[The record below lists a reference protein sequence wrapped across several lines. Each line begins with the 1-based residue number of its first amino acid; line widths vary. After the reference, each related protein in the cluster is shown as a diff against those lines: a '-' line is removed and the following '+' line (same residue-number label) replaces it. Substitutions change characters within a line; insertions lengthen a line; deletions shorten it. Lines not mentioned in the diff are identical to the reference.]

1 MQFTGGF
8 PLCLSIFWTSGTGE
22 LWCLALNTLF
32 LSFILFHRDVPA
44 ITTYIGVN
52 LDLGQASLRP
62 STPGHT
68 LPRCDGHLKLV
79 EGTGL
84 LWPQVEPG
92 RREENSKPTKE
103 SIVCQ
108 CLSRERLQAA
118 PCGTDGRMGLP
129 LLPGE
134 DRRLVGGGIL
144 RLGRTEFRRRR
155 KERGQHIAWGYWDNL
170 RVDRTMQG
178 GDILLGMR
186 IATA

>member
-1 MQFTGGF
+1 MRGQPSHYRVWAETRSRLPGFGIHGSTYIRDGFKCPNESLQFTGGF
-8 PLCLSIFWTSGTGE
+8 PLCLSLFWTSGTGE

-44 ITTYIGVN
+44 ITTYIGVK

-103 SIVCQ
+103 PIVCR

-118 PCGTDGRMGLP
+118 PCGTDGRMGFAAA
-129 LLPGE
+129 
-134 DRRLVGGGIL
+134 VG
-144 RLGRTEFRRRR
+144 
-155 KERGQHIAWGYWDNL
+155 
-170 RVDRTMQG
+170 
-178 GDILLGMR
+178 
-186 IATA
+186 